1 VASRKKGIRSDK
13 ESGPI
18 RISDHIYEWFI
29 RGEQLLT
36 PSEVDFIER
45 YEKVIY
51 AHDTS
56 VYKNKDGEEYP
67 EIWNG
72 IRAMIG
78 YKFESNARRQ
88 EIQQGQ
94 RQSFDLG

>member
-1 VASRKKGIRSDK
+1 MASGKKVIRSDK

-29 RGEQLLT
+29 RGDVILT
-36 PSEVDFIER
+36 PAEIDFVHR
-45 YEKVIY
+45 FEKAVY
-51 AHDTS
+51 VHDTS

-72 IRAMIG
+72 VRAMIG
-78 YKFESNARRQ
+78 YKMEHDARNK
-88 EIQQGQ
+88 EIQQGE
-94 RQSFDLG
+94 RQPFDLG